1 MFMPKFDIKAYDIG
15 TDITCLQV
23 VLIISSI
30 ILGNFNQLNDNFL
43 RCLKKN
49 LCFAVFV
56 SIWMRAWLPY
66 LPNSLWIQCGRS
78 LEACPLQL
86 KHVFMLNFVSL
97 RTPITALYQYFRRA
111 KPNDFEIKK
120 GPFFIIWDGI
130 SFFPKKS
137 KFLIWILVN
146 LHIILDLSRAP
157 QLKHK

>member
-15 TDITCLQV
+15 TDITWLQV

-120 GPFFIIWDGI
+120 QPFLLFGMAFPFSLKKA
-130 SFFPKKS
+130 SFLYGFQS
-137 KFLIWILVN
+137 TCI
-146 LHIILDLSRAP
+146 
-157 QLKHK
+157 